1 MRREDAGVFHCS
13 AANPAGV
20 ASANL
25 TLEVVEVLRE
35 EEEEEEEKDN
45 DDFLLDLVFNN
56 DTRDKA
62 DKLEEKQSR
71 KAEEEENEEEEEDS
85 MIKVGK
91 KSGVL
96 KLEQSRKVLV
106 TKDASV
112 SFLVVL
118 FNLLL

>member
-25 TLEVVEVLRE
+25 TLEVVEVLR
-35 EEEEEEEKDN
+35 EEEEEEKDN